1 MIEIIVSILTALL
14 ILVGIIGAV
23 IPAIPD
29 VSLIWGATLAYG
41 LIVGWGEAGPWL
53 FGAISVMG
61 LFGVAADVWMSS
73 AGAKMGGASIWSVIT
88 GVMSGIVGL
97 FVFGPL
103 GLVGGMALGTFLV
116 EVIRRRNPT
125 EALRAVLGVGLGYG
139 ASFLVK
145 LILSLG
151 MAALWVAW
159 AIVR

>member
-1 MIEIIVSILTALL
+1 MIEILVTILTGLL

-29 VSLIWGATLAYG
+29 ISLIWGATLGYG
-41 LIVGWGEAGPWL
+41 LIVGWGESGPWL
-53 FGAISVMG
+53 FSAISVMG
-61 LFGVAADVWMSS
+61 LVGVAADVWMSS
-73 AGAKMGGASIWSVIT
+73 AGAKMGGASIWSVIA
-88 GVMSGIVGL
+88 GILSGIIGL

-116 EVIRRRNPT
+116 ELTRRKNAT

-145 LILSLG
+145 LVLSIG
-151 MAALWVAW
+151 MAAIWVAW